1 MCAAGCDENHYIG
14 EAPDAC
20 FVESDCVDTVV
31 EELCPPGTD
40 CRPAYDLGYQ
50 EGLDS
55 CFEVCGELITCDS
68 PECDLDGAFK
78 HGWNRGFLSG
88 AATCDEPVVCDDDE
102 DSDTDRKPRK
112 PHRNTRGK
120 GHIKHTFDVNLDSD
134 DPLEGVPLAGSRCT
148 TTCRRTPNGSTVCDT
163 VCRDTFA

>member
-1 MCAAGCDENHYIG
+1 MPVSKHEWIGSFSFCAFFAMGLLLAVWAAGCDENHYIG

-40 CRPAYDLGYQ
+40 CRPAFDLGYQ

-55 CFEVCGELITCDS
+55 CFEACAAACDDIRAE
-68 PECDLDGAFK
+68 EC
-78 HGWNRGFLSG
+78 
-88 AATCDEPVVCDDDE
+88 VDDE